1 MANAY
6 KWWQTGVI
14 YQIYPRSFMDG
25 NGDGVGDLAGIIS
38 RLDYLQWL
46 GVNALWLSPIY
57 PSPMADFGYDISD
70 YKNVHPLFGSLNDL
84 DRLIA
89 EAHRR
94 DLKVILDYVPN
105 HTSDEHEWFKES
117 RSSRN
122 NAKRDW
128 YIWRDPAPDGGP
140 PNNWTSFFGGSAWQ
154 FDEQTGQ
161 YYLHLFHVKQPDL
174 NWRNPTVRNAMYD
187 VLRFWLQHGIDGF
200 RVDVLWM
207 LIKDDQFRD
216 NIMNP
221 DWKPGDRHDRRQ
233 EGTYTQDQPG
243 IHEVVSEIR
252 SVIDEYPDRV
262 FIGEIYLPIPRLV
275 QYYGVNLDEAHLPF
289 NFQFILMEK
298 WTAATI
304 QTTVEA
310 YETAL
315 PQGAWP
321 NWVLSNHDRPRI
333 ATRVGRAQARVAQML
348 LLTLRGT
355 STMYY
360 GDELGMQNGN
370 VPRELMHDPEGRDN
384 PAYSRDPARTPM
396 QWDSSPNAGFSPPN
410 STPWLPV
417 ADDYQL
423 YNVATEMQQADSYLT
438 LTRTLLALRRKSPAL
453 TTGTYQTVQQEN
465 KECFVYLREN
475 QEQRY
480 LIVLNCTGEEQI
492 VNLSSEMRGKIVIST
507 GLAREVMGA
516 LTELHLRGNE
526 GVVIELDSSSR

>member
-1 MANAY
+1 
-6 KWWQTGVI
+6 
-14 YQIYPRSFMDG
+14 
-25 NGDGVGDLAGIIS
+25 
-38 RLDYLQWL
+38 
-46 GVNALWLSPIY
+46 
-57 PSPMADFGYDISD
+57 
-70 YKNVHPLFGSLNDL
+70 
-84 DRLIA
+84 
-89 EAHRR
+89 
-94 DLKVILDYVPN
+94 
-105 HTSDEHEWFKES
+105 
-117 RSSRN
+117 
-122 NAKRDW
+122 
-128 YIWRDPAPDGGP
+128 
-140 PNNWTSFFGGSAWQ
+140 
-154 FDEQTGQ
+154 
-161 YYLHLFHVKQPDL
+161 
-174 NWRNPTVRNAMYD
+174 
-187 VLRFWLQHGIDGF
+187 
-200 RVDVLWM
+200 
-207 LIKDDQFRD
+207 
-216 NIMNP
+216 
-221 DWKPGDRHDRRQ
+221 
-233 EGTYTQDQPG
+233 
-243 IHEVVSEIR
+243 
-252 SVIDEYPDRV
+252 
-262 FIGEIYLPIPRLV
+262 V

-507 GLAREVMGA
+507 GLAREGMGA